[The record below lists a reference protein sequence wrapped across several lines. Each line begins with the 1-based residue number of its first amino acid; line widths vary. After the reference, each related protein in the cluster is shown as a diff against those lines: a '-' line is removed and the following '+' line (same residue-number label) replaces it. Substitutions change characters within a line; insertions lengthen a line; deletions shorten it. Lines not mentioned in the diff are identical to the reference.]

1 MMINV
6 TMGEVA
12 VAGNLKGSER
22 RLVREEGRCCLMNVL
37 SSASVFEDRSEYNC

>member
-12 VAGNLKGSER
+12 VEGNLKGSER
-22 RLVREEGRCCLMNVL
+22 RLMNVL
-37 SSASVFEDRSEYNC
+37 SSASVFEDRSENNC